1 MLAYFEKNYPE
12 IGQEI
17 ETKKVI
23 SDELGEKILKV
34 AEEFKNKSRWWDG
47 KCKRDTKPYKQYP
60 GYDEDNQR
68 HVHDFL
74 LQVKE
79 SKESAGGYGAV
90 FLFPAVCD
98 LSLIHI

>member
-34 AEEFKNKSRWWDG
+34 AEEFKNKSR
-47 KCKRDTKPYKQYP
+47 
-60 GYDEDNQR
+60 
-68 HVHDFL
+68 
-74 LQVKE
+74 
-79 SKESAGGYGAV
+79 
-90 FLFPAVCD
+90 
-98 LSLIHI
+98 